1 VFIGRNSSSQCF
13 ITILAAPIRLIHS
26 TYWYED
32 SLSCS
37 MKKDSGSQ
45 KGTARKSL
53 STRNLQIR
61 REAELLRENLRR
73 RKEQKRGREEV
84 CRADSQNSNVDTES

>member
-1 VFIGRNSSSQCF
+1 MSYLM
-13 ITILAAPIRLIHS
+13 T
-26 TYWYED
+26 
-32 SLSCS
+32 
-37 MKKDSGSQ
+37 KDSGPQ
-45 KGTARKSL
+45 QGTARKSQ

-84 CRADSQNSNVDTES
+84 CWADSQNSNVDTDS